1 MRGAK
6 SSALCKSD
14 HESARARARI
24 GFMSDFSVFGFP
36 IFRSFP
42 LHSHCHCNSPTP
54 PPPPGHIP
62 HARRVLLSWSCLSLF
77 VASRFA
83 ALVLLLCVLFSA
95 LLALGMG
102 SLGSLSLVFSCPPA
116 ASRAGGTSRF
126 LSKAEGALLVSV
138 FFFLVLL
145 LFCLFFA
152 AFPVCWLRLHV
163 TNPPFGRMVGAFGL
177 I

>member
-1 MRGAK
+1 MQIGSRIR
-6 SSALCKSD
+6 SSSSSNRV
-14 HESARARARI
+14 HV
-24 GFMSDFSVFGFP
+24 GFFGFR
-36 IFRSFP
+36 ISHFP
-42 LHSHCHCNSPTP
+42 LIPTAFPLPLQFPNAP

-138 FFFLVLL
+138 FFFLVLS

>member
-1 MRGAK
+1 VLNPPLYANRITNP
-6 SSALCKSD
+6 LELEL
-14 HESARARARI
+14 ESGSCRI
-24 GFMSDFSVFGFP
+24 FRFSDFPFSA
-36 IFRSFP
+36 
-42 LHSHCHCNSPTP
+42 HSHCIPTATAIPQRP
-54 PPPPGHIP
+54 PPPPRHIP

-152 AFPVCWLRLHV
+152 AFPVCWLRLYV

>member
-1 MRGAK
+1 MQIGSRIR
-6 SSALCKSD
+6 SSSSSNRV
-14 HESARARARI
+14 HV
-24 GFMSDFSVFGFP
+24 GFFGFR
-36 IFRSFP
+36 ISHFP
-42 LHSHCHCNSPTP
+42 LIPHSHCHCNSPTP

>member
-24 GFMSDFSVFGFP
+24 GFMSDFSVFGFS

-42 LHSHCHCNSPTP
+42 LPLQFPTAP

-138 FFFLVLL
+138 FFFLVLS

>member
-1 MRGAK
+1 MQIGSRIR
-6 SSALCKSD
+6 SSSSSNRV
-14 HESARARARI
+14 HV
-24 GFMSDFSVFGFP
+24 GFFGFR
-36 IFRSFP
+36 ISHFP
-42 LHSHCHCNSPTP
+42 LIPHSHCIPTATAIPQRP

-138 FFFLVLL
+138 FFFLVLS

-152 AFPVCWLRLHV
+152 AFPVCWLRLYV

>member
-1 MRGAK
+1 MLNPPLYANRITNP
-6 SSALCKSD
+6 LELEL
-14 HESARARARI
+14 ESGSCR
-24 GFMSDFSVFGFP
+24 
-36 IFRSFP
+36 IFRFSNFPFP
-42 LHSHCHCNSPTP
+42 LISTASAAIPQRP

-138 FFFLVLL
+138 FFFLVLS